1 MRIEGHF
8 QGGGKFT
15 PSPYIKAL
23 VVLSS
28 GVFAPVNFLV
38 DTGAFR
44 TTLHPSD
51 AQKLGI
57 RALPLG
63 DPKNQESTGIG
74 GNAQYSPRR
83 ATILFAAGEKEHAWE
98 GFIQVG
104 PCGDEPFQQ
113 ALRSNVPS
121 LLGRDFLNGNRL
133 VVDYGANELYIELL

>member
-15 PSPYIKAL
+15 PSPYITAL

-74 GNAQYSPRR
+74 GNAQYSPPPAQPYCLRPGR
-83 ATILFAAGEKEHAWE
+83 KNTHGKASFRSAHAAMNRFNKPCARTFHRFLAEIFSTATVL
-98 GFIQVG
+98 
-104 PCGDEPFQQ
+104 
-113 ALRSNVPS
+113 S
-121 LLGRDFLNGNRL
+121 LTTARMS
-133 VVDYGANELYIELL
+133 YI